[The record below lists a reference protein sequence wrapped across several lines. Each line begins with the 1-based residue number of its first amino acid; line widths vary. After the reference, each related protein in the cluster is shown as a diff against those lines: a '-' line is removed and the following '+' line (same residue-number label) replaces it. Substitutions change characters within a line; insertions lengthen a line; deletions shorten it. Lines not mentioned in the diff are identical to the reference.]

1 MKILGKPV
9 CEVYKEFL
17 FQQKISHFCEIKKTG
32 RSEKLNALGIYIE
45 SKIVGSSN
53 GGRKR
58 GAGF

>member
-1 MKILGKPV
+1 MPV

-32 RSEKLNALGIYIE
+32 ISEKLNALGIYIE
-45 SKIVGSSN
+45 GKIVGLSN